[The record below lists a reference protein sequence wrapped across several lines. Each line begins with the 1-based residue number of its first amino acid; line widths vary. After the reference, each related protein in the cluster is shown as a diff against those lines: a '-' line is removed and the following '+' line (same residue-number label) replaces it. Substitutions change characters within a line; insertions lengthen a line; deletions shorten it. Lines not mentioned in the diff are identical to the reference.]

1 MSQQPTQP
9 TKDSTIDSGTL
20 VIKFADS
27 KVPEFKEL
35 PGKDIIQYGVDNAY
49 PQYLLHL
56 YNKSSKHNAIINGK
70 VTYIYGKG
78 LKIENDPT
86 GQYLIYKC
94 NSYGEGLN
102 EISYKA
108 LTDVEIFGGYR
119 LKIHYDLGGQI
130 SEVYHLPFQ
139 TVRKTKEGNFAV
151 RPDWDERFKRTEPVI
166 YAPFDP
172 NSENKK
178 EPQVFEYNEYRP
190 GAYWYPLPGY
200 LGSINYIETDIRISQ
215 YHLSAISNGM
225 FPSKLIQFF
234 NGEPNDE
241 GKRKLEN
248 HWNDKFSGSE
258 NAGKVLLM
266 FHNDVNKAV
275 QVSDLSATEL
285 DKQFT
290 ILNETVQQEVFSGHG
305 ITTPSLFGVMTS
317 GKLGESTQL
326 KEGFE
331 IFKNTYVNVKQT
343 RFEESLNWLV
353 KYMGVK
359 NKYELKDV
367 DPIGFSLSEA
377 GLLTLAQGNPAV
389 TKWLID
395 KAGIDIEEGLP
406 TGAPTAPQEQAMT
419 NDRMTNLTG
428 KQMQNI
434 ARISRKFGKGELTQ
448 AQALLMLKS
457 GYGLSDEDAQTFLT
471 GGEDV

>member
-1 MSQQPTQP
+1 MN
-9 TKDSTIDSGTL
+9 DNNTI

-27 KVPEFKEL
+27 KVPVFKEL
-35 PGKDIIQYGVDNAY
+35 PGKDVIYYGEDNAY
-49 PQYLLHL
+49 PQYLIYL

-70 VTYIYGKG
+70 SNYIFGKG
-78 LKIENDPT
+78 LKIENDPW
-86 GQYLIYKC
+86 GQYILSKC
-94 NSYGEGLN
+94 NSFGESLN
-102 EISYKA
+102 EISLKSII
-108 LTDVEIFGGYR
+108 DIEIFGGYR
-119 LKIHYDLGGQI
+119 LKVVYDGLGKI
-130 SEVYHLPFQ
+130 SEIYHLPFQ
-139 TVRKTKEGNFAV
+139 NVRKTKEGNFAYSE
-151 RPDWDERFKRTEPVI
+151 DWANKYSRVKPVI
-166 YAPFDP
+166 YAPFNPED
-172 NSENKK
+172 ENKTV
-178 EPQVFEYNEYRP
+178 QVFEYNEYRP
-190 GAYWYPLPGY
+190 DTYYYPLPGY

-215 YHLSAISNGM
+215 YHLSAITNGM

-234 NGEPNDE
+234 NGEPNEE
-241 GKRKLEN
+241 GKKKLES
-248 HWNDKFSGSE
+248 HWNSKFSGSE

-266 FHNDVNKAV
+266 FNTDPAKAV
-275 QVSDLSATEL
+275 QIQDLSATDL

-305 ITTPSLFGVMTS
+305 ITTPSLFGVMTA

-331 IFKNTYVNVKQT
+331 IFKNTYVQLKQT
-343 RFEESLNWLV
+343 RFEESINYV
-353 KYMGVK
+353 TSFMGVK
-359 NKYELKDV
+359 GEYVLKNI
-367 DPIGFSLSEA
+367 DPLGFQLSEA
-377 GLLTLAQGNPAV
+377 GLLQLAASNPQV
-389 TKWLID
+389 QKWLIE
-395 KAGIDIEEGLP
+395 KAGIEIELP
-406 TGAPTAPQEQAMT
+406 AIVPGQPAPGTEIMT

>member
-9 TKDSTIDSGTL
+9 TSDNGTM

-35 PGKDIIQYGVDNAY
+35 PGKDIIQFGVDNAY
-49 PQYLLHL
+49 PQYLLYL
-56 YNKSSKHNAIINGK
+56 YNKRSKHNAIINGK

-78 LKIENDPT
+78 LKIENDPK
-86 GQYLIYKC
+86 GQLLIYKC

-119 LKIHYDLGGQI
+119 LKIHYDLGGKM
-130 SEVYHLPFQ
+130 SEIYHLPFQ
-139 TVRKTKEGNFAV
+139 SVRKTKEGNFVV
-151 RPDWDERFKRTEPVI
+151 RPDWEEKYKRTDPVI

-172 NSENKK
+172 ESEDKSK
-178 EPQVFEYNEYRP
+178 PQVFEYNEYRP
-190 GAYWYPLPGY
+190 GANWYPLPGY

-234 NGEPNDE
+234 NGEPNAE

-266 FHNDVNKAV
+266 FHTDQNKAV

-331 IFKNTYVNVKQT
+331 IFKNTYVNVKQS
-343 RFEESLNWLV
+343 RYEESLNWLV

-359 NKYELKDV
+359 HKYELQDV

-377 GLLTLAQGNPAV
+377 GLLTLAQGNPAI

-406 TGAPTAPQEQAMT
+406 TGIPGAAPAEQAMT

>member
-1 MSQQPTQP
+1 
-9 TKDSTIDSGTL
+9 
-20 VIKFADS
+20 
-27 KVPEFKEL
+27 
-35 PGKDIIQYGVDNAY
+35 
-49 PQYLLHL
+49 
-56 YNKSSKHNAIINGK
+56 
-70 VTYIYGKG
+70 
-78 LKIENDPT
+78 
-86 GQYLIYKC
+86 
-94 NSYGEGLN
+94 
-102 EISYKA
+102 
-108 LTDVEIFGGYR
+108 
-119 LKIHYDLGGQI
+119 
-130 SEVYHLPFQ
+130 
-139 TVRKTKEGNFAV
+139 
-151 RPDWDERFKRTEPVI
+151 
-166 YAPFDP
+166 
-172 NSENKK
+172 
-178 EPQVFEYNEYRP
+178 
-190 GAYWYPLPGY
+190 
-200 LGSINYIETDIRISQ
+200 
-215 YHLSAISNGM
+215 M

-234 NGEPNDE
+234 NGEPNEE

-266 FHNDVNKAV
+266 FHQDPSKAV

-359 NKYELKDV
+359 HKYELQDV
-367 DPIGFSLSEA
+367 DPIGWIFTIQDLIQIAPKDWLLEKAGVDLSAIKQPESNLSKQIIDGINSLSPLVANKVLESMSPDEIRS
-377 GLLTLAQGNPAV
+377 LV
-389 TKWLID
+389 S
-395 KAGIDIEEGLP
+395 LP
-406 TGAPTAPQEQAMT
+406 PKSINADGSSAEQAMT

-448 AQALLMLKS
+448 AQALMMLKS